1 MSSLHD
7 ILAYTCAYAWLG
19 SSGSLIDDKKFQP
32 NNTFGAEWGG
42 LEGIGNQCV
51 LCVCVCICLCE
62 VARVCVYNV
71 VSSIEFEFVCSRCGA
86 ARLTDSHQQV
96 G

>member
-32 NNTFGAEWGG
+32 NSTFGAEWGG
-42 LEGIGNQCV
+42 LEGIGNCLSV
-51 LCVCVCICLCE
+51 LVCTSVCWCICE
-62 VARVCVYNV
+62 
-71 VSSIEFEFVCSRCGA
+71 
-86 ARLTDSHQQV
+86 
-96 G
+96 

>member
-19 SSGSLIDDKKFQP
+19 SNGSLIDDKKFQP

-51 LCVCVCICLCE
+51 CVCVCVWC
-62 VARVCVYNV
+62 VCVYACTHACIYNV
-71 VSSIEFEFVCSRCGA
+71 ASFTESFA
-86 ARLTDSHQQV
+86 
-96 G
+96 

>member
-32 NNTFGAEWGG
+32 NSTFGAEWGG
-42 LEGIGNQCV
+42 LEGIGN
-51 LCVCVCICLCE
+51 
-62 VARVCVYNV
+62 CVYL
-71 VSSIEFEFVCSRCGA
+71 SVCACVHLCA
-86 ARLTDSHQQV
+86 LVHM
-96 G
+96 

>member
-19 SSGSLIDDKKFQP
+19 SSGSLIDDKKFQS

-42 LEGIGNQCV
+42 LEGIGV
-51 LCVCVCICLCE
+51 CVCVCAQVIIL
-62 VARVCVYNV
+62 
-71 VSSIEFEFVCSRCGA
+71 SSAPRCGA
-86 ARLTDSHQQV
+86 KRLTVDHQQA
-96 G
+96 GRS